1 MEPLSQKDSCYIVC
15 RGSDSK
21 LRTSFTPE
29 LNGRGCEIA
38 VVGLST
44 YYSYPN
50 VNEKN
55 NVVWVIHDFE
65 RQKIELPK
73 GCYEVEDIHKVI
85 RKAFGWAEEKEKVKL
100 EADPVTLRVHM
111 KLAKDWQVYF
121 PPENSIAGILGF
133 KVHQYY
139 VGPKEFISQ
148 RIANILSVNSILV
161 QCDIISGS
169 SINGRPAPV
178 IFNYSPDVDAG
189 SKIVAEPVTPIYLPV
204 TLDRINEL
212 NVWVTD
218 QDNRLLDLQDEDLVV
233 TFHMR
238 TR

>member
-1 MEPLSQKDSCYIVC
+1 MELSQDCYIVC
-15 RGSDSK
+15 RGNDSK

-29 LNGRGCEIA
+29 LNARGCEIA

-50 VNEKN
+50 VSEKN
-55 NVVWVIHDFE
+55 NVVWVIHDMVKE
-65 RQKIELPK
+65 KIVLPK
-73 GCYEVEDIHKVI
+73 GCYEVDDIHKVI
-85 RKAFGWAEEKEKVKL
+85 RKKFGWEEKKEKVKL

-111 KLAKDWQVYF
+111 KLDKDWQVYF
-121 PPENSIAGILGF
+121 PPENSVAGLLGF
-133 KVHQYY
+133 KVNEYY

-161 QCDIISGS
+161 QCDVICGS

-178 IFNYSPDVDAG
+178 IFNYSPDVHAG

-204 TLDRINEL
+204 TLDRITEL
-212 NVWVTD
+212 IVWVTD
-218 QDNRLLDLQDEDLVV
+218 QDNRLLDLQGEDLVV

-238 TR
+238 SR